1 MSAQL
6 SQSRI
11 LLLVAAA
18 AFQGCASSPR
28 APLASTVAPA
38 FPQQE
43 LSNVSE
49 RALVVRADSAWAAES
64 YGTAALLY
72 QAAVARDPSNSRA
85 VFRLATLRSWS
96 NQLDEGIRLYRRY
109 IALEPRDLEGR
120 LSLARAIAWS
130 GQYASA
136 IAVYDSVLAQ
146 NGTQRDAVL
155 GRAQTL
161 AWAGRLSESL
171 GIYHQWL
178 ATHPTDR
185 EAALDYARALSWSGD
200 LKAAEKMYGE
210 LARTGDASAQKGL
223 ARVIAWRGDLDGSEQ
238 AWHQVLELRPHDPE
252 ALTGL
257 AQTLRWQG
265 RQSDAED
272 ALVAALETNPDY
284 GDARTLLR
292 WVQAD
297 LRPSVTVTGHGTNDS
312 DTNRTNDLF
321 VDYVNPWRWNTT
333 FGGRYTERRAN
344 FSAVDSRTH
353 GATAF
358 LALQEG
364 SWQLRLSGGGSRY
377 SSTFGPTAL
386 KAATIASGGLQAA
399 GRLGQAVKVGFGA
412 SRSAFDETALLIANG
427 VISSEYGGDV
437 ELALPARMSLAGGV
451 SHARLTGGSRDNQ
464 RTAFSSALRWKYNRN
479 WSIAVGGRQF
489 GYDTTSSD
497 GYFAPRRYTL
507 LEGSTRGHA
516 GGELGWNADADVG
529 LGRQSV
535 ELFGSASESR
545 FAERASLSTG
555 YRFAPAQEM
564 TLSGSYANVAAPGQ
578 TKGSEYNYFS
588 LSLRVRL
595 GL

>member
-6 SQSRI
+6 PDPRI
-11 LLLVAAA
+11 LYLVAAA
-18 AFQGCASSPR
+18 TLAGCASSPK
-28 APLASTVAPA
+28 APLASAVAPV

-43 LSNVSE
+43 LANVSE

-64 YGTAALLY
+64 YGTAAMLY
-72 QAAVARDPSNSRA
+72 QVAVARDSSNSRA

-96 NQLDEGIRLYRRY
+96 NQLDEGIKLYRRY
-109 IALEPRDLEGR
+109 IALEPRDIEGR
-120 LSLARAIAWS
+120 LALARAIAWT

-136 IAVYDSVLAQ
+136 IAVYDSVLSQ
-146 NGTQRDAVL
+146 NGNQRDAVL

-161 AWAGRLSESL
+161 AWAGRLNESL
-171 GIYHQWL
+171 GIYSQWL
-178 ATHPTDR
+178 ASHPTDR
-185 EAALDYARALSWSGD
+185 NAALDYARALSWSGD
-200 LKAAEKMYGE
+200 LNAAEKMYGD

-223 ARVIAWRGDLDGSEQ
+223 ARVIAWRGDLDRSED

-257 AQTLRWQG
+257 AQTLRWEG
-265 RQSDAED
+265 RQSDAEE
-272 ALVAALETNPDY
+272 ALVSALETNPDY

-297 LRPSVTVTGHGTNDS
+297 LRPSVTVTGHGTSDS
-312 DTNRTNDLF
+312 DDNRTNDLF

-333 FGGRYTERRAN
+333 FGGRYIERRAN
-344 FSAVDSRTH
+344 FSAIDSRTH
-353 GATAF
+353 GTTAF
-358 LALQEG
+358 LA
-364 SWQLRLSGGGSRY
+364 WQQGTWQVRLSGGASRY
-377 SSTFGPTAL
+377 SSTFGPSAL
-386 KAATIASGGLQAA
+386 KAVTVGSGGLQAA

-412 SRSAFDETALLIANG
+412 SRSPFDETALLIANG
-427 VISSEYGGDV
+427 VISSEYAGDA

-451 SHARLTGGSRDNQ
+451 SHARLTGGSRENQ
-464 RTAFSSALRWKYNRN
+464 RTAFSSTLRWKYNRQ

-507 LEGSTRGHA
+507 LEGSARGHA
-516 GGELGWNADADVG
+516 GGELGWNTDADVG
-529 LGRQSV
+529 LGSQSV
-535 ELFGSASESR
+535 KLFGSSAQTR

-555 YRFAPAQEM
+555 YRFAPSQEM

-588 LSLRVRL
+588 LSLRMRL

>member
-18 AFQGCASSPR
+18 AFQACANSPR

-43 LSNVSE
+43 LTNVSE

-72 QAAVARDPSNSRA
+72 QAAVARDSSNSRA

-109 IALEPRDLEGR
+109 VALEPRDLEGR

-161 AWAGRLSESL
+161 GWAGRLNESL
-171 GIYHQWL
+171 SIYRSWL

-185 EAALDYARALSWSGD
+185 EASLDYARALAWNGD
-200 LKAAEKMYGE
+200 LGQAERMYTQ
-210 LARTGDASAQKGL
+210 LSRTGDADAQKGL
-223 ARVIAWRGDLDGSEQ
+223 ARVVAWRGELDRSEG
-238 AWHQVLELRPHDPE
+238 AWRQVLELRPHDPE

-265 RQSDAED
+265 RQSDAEE

-312 DTNRTNDLF
+312 DTNRATNLL

-333 FGGRYTERRAN
+333 FGGRYAERRAN
-344 FSAVDSRTH
+344 FSAIDSRVH
-353 GATAF
+353 AATAF
-358 LALQEG
+358 LAWQRG
-364 SWQLRLSGGGSRY
+364 TWQLR
-377 SSTFGPTAL
+377 
-386 KAATIASGGLQAA
+386 ASGGAAQHSSTLGPSSLKSATITSGSLQGG
-399 GRLGQAVKVGFGA
+399 GRLGSALKVGFGA
-412 SRSAFDETALLIANG
+412 SRSPFDETALLIANG
-427 VISSEYGGDV
+427 VISTEYSGEA
-437 ELALPARMSLAGGV
+437 ELGLPARISLSAGA
-451 SHARLTGGSRDNQ
+451 SHARLTGGTQDN
-464 RTAFSSALRWKYNRN
+464 RRNDYSSTLRWKYNRT
-479 WSIAVGGRQF
+479 WSVALGGREF
-489 GYDTTSSD
+489 GYDSPSTD
-497 GYFAPRRYTL
+497 GYFAPHRYTL
-507 LEGSTRGHA
+507 GEISTRGHL
-516 GGELGWNADADVG
+516 GGELGWTSEADIG
-529 LGRQSV
+529 LGQQRI
-535 ELFGSASESR
+535 EIFGSGPESR
-545 FAERASLSTG
+545 LAERASLSVG
-555 YRFAPAQEM
+555 YRPDPSQEI
-564 TLSGSYANVAAPGQ
+564 TLLGGYANVAGPGQ
-578 TKGSEYNYFS
+578 TKSSEYNFYS